1 MAGKTPS
8 KPPVTA
14 PRKLPKQQRAKFMV
28 ESILQ
33 AAAHILER
41 GNQPF
46 TTNHIA
52 ERAGVSIGSLYQYFP
67 GAEAIMAALIKS
79 HVAQERASAEAI
91 LASSGGHNTDVM
103 RDLLIAFV
111 EAHSHSPRLSA
122 RLHALAPGFGLQD
135 ELNTARDAQAL
146 SIAKALG
153 LPEQEA
159 IIAVMAVEGVVL
171 AMLARDPAQLKGADF
186 IDRLYAIALAALSF
200 GAK

>member
-1 MAGKTPS
+1 MAGKSSSKTP
-8 KPPVTA
+8 VITA
-14 PRKLPKQQRAKFMV
+14 RKQPIQQRAKFMV

-67 GAEAIMAALIKS
+67 SAEAIMASLIKS
-79 HVAQERASAEAI
+79 HVVQERAEAEAI
-91 LASSGGHNTDVM
+91 LASSGGHNTDTL

-111 EAHSHSPRLSA
+111 EAHASSPRLSA
-122 RLHALAPGFGLQD
+122 QLHALAPSFGLQD
-135 ELNTARDAQAL
+135 ELDSARDAQAAR
-146 SIAKALG
+146 IASVLG
-153 LPEQEA
+153 LREEET

-171 AMLARDPAQLKGADF
+171 AMLARDPARLKSGDF
-186 IDRLYAIALAALSF
+186 IDRLYTIALAALSF